1 MIEQGLSENKTAEE
15 RRIEKYCESVEK
27 LLSNISEKRSKRKK
41 IQYTFEEEP
50 QLTDDFEELL

>member
-27 LLSNISEKRSKRKK
+27 LLSNISENRSKRKK
-41 IQYTFEEEP
+41 IQYTFEEHNTHVYSV
-50 QLTDDFEELL
+50 Q